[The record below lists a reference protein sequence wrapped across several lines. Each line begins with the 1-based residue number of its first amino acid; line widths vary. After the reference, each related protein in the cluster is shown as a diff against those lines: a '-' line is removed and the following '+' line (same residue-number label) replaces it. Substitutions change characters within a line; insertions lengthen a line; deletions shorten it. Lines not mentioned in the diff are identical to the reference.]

1 MTIASDPDFTKVIQ
15 ETTTDFIAQKD
26 KYKMNKVEKIALNVE
41 ERGTQKIVQELIGEM
56 QIKFTPTTIIPGTD
70 SNA

>member
-1 MTIASDPDFTKVIQ
+1 MTIASDADFTKVIQ
-15 ETTTDFIAQKD
+15 ETTTDFIQTKD
-26 KYKMNKVEKIALNVE
+26 QYKSNEVNKIAINVE
-41 ERGTQKIVQELIGEM
+41 ERGTQRIVQELIGEM